1 PASAGGCTDIRRT
14 DRCRERKRLRPERGG
29 GAQSGAAGPPRARA
43 SGGGAPR
50 ALINT
55 DRAEAESYMQNLFK
69 NQGLGVTVRGV
80 SKRYKMAAGEVHA
93 LRESSWDVAKGDA
106 VAIMGPS
113 GCGKTTLLNLLGGV
127 DRPSSGSI
135 LNDGQDLTGMNER
148 ALEIHRL
155 RRVGFVFQ
163 FFNLIP
169 SITAFEN
176 IELPMVM
183 AGTPEEECRRR
194 SRELLGL
201 VGLEAKGQK
210 RPEELSGGEQQRV
223 GVALA
228 LANDPALIL
237 ADEPTGNL
245 DSTNAAAIANLLKSL
260 ATEYGK
266 TVIMVSHD
274 PKTVEVFPT
283 VYSMRDGR
291 FLPSETHAGAG
302 A

>member
-1 PASAGGCTDIRRT
+1 MGNDNLSKD
-14 DRCRERKRLRPERGG
+14 
-29 GAQSGAAGPPRARA
+29 
-43 SGGGAPR
+43 
-50 ALINT
+50 
-55 DRAEAESYMQNLFK
+55 NLFK
-69 NQGLGVTVRGV
+69 NEGLGVTVKGV
-80 SKRYKMAAGEVHA
+80 SKRYTMAAGDVHA
-93 LRESSWDVAKGDA
+93 LRESSWEVRKGDA

-127 DRPSSGSI
+127 DRPTTGHI
-135 LNDGQDLTGMNER
+135 LIDGQDLTAMNER
-148 ALEIHRL
+148 ALETHRL

-176 IELPMVM
+176 LELPMVM
-183 AGTPEEECRRR
+183 AGTPEEECRTRARR
-194 SRELLGL
+194 LLGL
-201 VGLEAKGQK
+201 VGLEAKGEK

-237 ADEPTGNL
+237 ADEPKGNL
-245 DSTNAAAIANLLKSL
+245 DSTNAVAIATLLKSL

-274 PKTVEVFPT
+274 SKTVEVFPT
-283 VYSMRDGR
+283 VYSMRDGL
-291 FLPSETHAGAG
+291 FLTADAPAGVG

>member
-1 PASAGGCTDIRRT
+1 MSTVPASF
-14 DRCRERKRLRPERGG
+14 
-29 GAQSGAAGPPRARA
+29 
-43 SGGGAPR
+43 
-50 ALINT
+50 
-55 DRAEAESYMQNLFK
+55 FK
-69 NQGLGVTVRGV
+69 HPGVTVEV
-80 SKRYKMAAGEVHA
+80 TQLSKNYRMGPEEVHA
-93 LRESSWDVAKGDA
+93 LRETDWKVNTGTA

-127 DRPSSGSI
+127 DRPSSGKI
-135 LNDGQDLTGMNER
+135 RIANDDLTAMNER
-148 ALEIHRL
+148 ALEGHRL

-169 SITAFEN
+169 SITAPEN

-183 AGTPEEECRRR
+183 AGVPDAECHERARTLI
-194 SRELLGL
+194 SL

-228 LANDPALIL
+228 LATDPALIL

-245 DSTNAAAIANLLKSL
+245 DSVNAAAISKLLRTL
-260 ATEYGK
+260 ADEYGK
-266 TVIMVSHD
+266 TVILVSHD
-274 PKTVEVFPT
+274 PKTVEHFST

-291 FLPSETHAGAG
+291 FVTAA
-302 A
+302 

>member
-1 PASAGGCTDIRRT
+1 VGT
-14 DRCRERKRLRPERGG
+14 
-29 GAQSGAAGPPRARA
+29 
-43 SGGGAPR
+43 
-50 ALINT
+50 
-55 DRAEAESYMQNLFK
+55 
-69 NQGLGVTVRGV
+69 
-80 SKRYKMAAGEVHA
+80 GE
-93 LRESSWDVAKGDA
+93 A

-127 DRPSSGSI
+127 DRPTTGKI
-135 LNDGQDLTGMNER
+135 VIDGQDLTAMSER
-148 ALEIHRL
+148 ALEAHRL

-176 IELPMVM
+176 LELPMVM
-183 AGTPEEECRRR
+183 AGVPEAECRDRAR
-194 SRELLGL
+194 KLLGL
-201 VGLEAKGQK
+201 VGLETKGEK

-223 GVALA
+223 AVALA

-245 DSTNAAAIANLLKSL
+245 DSTNAAAIAALLRSL
-260 ATEYGK
+260 SSDHGK

-283 VYSMRDGR
+283 VYGMRDGR
-291 FLPSETHAGAG
+291 FVTAGSVAG
-302 A
+302 GGI

>member
-1 PASAGGCTDIRRT
+1 MGNDQIFRNP
-14 DRCRERKRLRPERGG
+14 
-29 GAQSGAAGPPRARA
+29 
-43 SGGGAPR
+43 
-50 ALINT
+50 
-55 DRAEAESYMQNLFK
+55 
-69 NQGLGVTVRGV
+69 GVGVSVKGV
-80 SKRYKMAAGEVHA
+80 SKRYQVAAGEVHA

-135 LNDGQDLTGMNER
+135 LIDSQDLTAMNER
-148 ALEIHRL
+148 ALETHRL

-169 SITAFEN
+169 SVTAFEN

-183 AGTPEEECRRR
+183 AGKPEAECRERAR
-194 SRELLGL
+194 HLLGL

-245 DSTNAAAIANLLKSL
+245 DSTNANAIAMLLRSL
-260 ATEYGK
+260 AIEHGK

-283 VYSMRDGR
+283 VYSMRDGL
-291 FLPSETHAGAG
+291 FVNNEKHAGIG

>member
-1 PASAGGCTDIRRT
+1 MVND
-14 DRCRERKRLRPERGG
+14 
-29 GAQSGAAGPPRARA
+29 
-43 SGGGAPR
+43 
-50 ALINT
+50 
-55 DRAEAESYMQNLFK
+55 NLFR
-69 NQGLGVTVRGV
+69 NQGLGVTVSNV
-80 SKRYKMAAGEVHA
+80 SKRYQMAAGEVHA
-93 LRESSWDVAKGDA
+93 LRETSWAVTKGSA

-127 DRPSSGSI
+127 DRPSSGTI
-135 LNDGQDLTGMNER
+135 TIDNQDLTAMSER
-148 ALEIHRL
+148 ALETHRL

-183 AGTPEEECRRR
+183 AGMPDGQCHARARQ
-194 SRELLGL
+194 LLGL
-201 VGLEAKGQK
+201 VGLEDKGQK

-245 DSTNAAAIANLLKSL
+245 DSTTAAAIANLLRSL
-260 ATEYGK
+260 ATEHGK

-283 VYSMRDGR
+283 VYSMRDGQ
-291 FLPSETHAGAG
+291 FVASDTHAGVG

>member
-1 PASAGGCTDIRRT
+1 MF
-14 DRCRERKRLRPERGG
+14 EHK
-29 GAQSGAAGPPRARA
+29 
-43 SGGGAPR
+43 
-50 ALINT
+50 
-55 DRAEAESYMQNLFK
+55 
-69 NQGLGVTVRGV
+69 GVDVRVDGV
-80 SKRYKMAAGEVHA
+80 SKRYTMAAEEVHA
-93 LRESSWDVAKGDA
+93 LRESSWEVRKGDA

-127 DRPSSGSI
+127 DRPTTGRI
-135 LNDGQDLTGMNER
+135 LIDGQDVTQMTER
-148 ALEIHRL
+148 ALEKHRL
-155 RRVGFVFQ
+155 LRVGFVFQ

-169 SITAFEN
+169 SITAIEN

-183 AGTPEEECRRR
+183 AGVPESECHVRAKA
-194 SRELLGL
+194 LLGL

-223 GVALA
+223 AVALA

-245 DSTNAAAIANLLKSL
+245 DSTNAAVIATLLKSL
-260 ATEYGK
+260 AVEHGK

-274 PKTVEVFPT
+274 PKTVEIFPT
-283 VYSMRDGR
+283 VHAMRDGR
-291 FLPSETHAGAG
+291 FVDAVAV

>member
-1 PASAGGCTDIRRT
+1 MKMFTNKGVDVAV
-14 DRCRERKRLRPERGG
+14 
-29 GAQSGAAGPPRARA
+29 SG
-43 SGGGAPR
+43 
-50 ALINT
+50 L
-55 DRAEAESYMQNLFK
+55 
-69 NQGLGVTVRGV
+69 
-80 SKRYKMAAGEVHA
+80 SKRYKMAAEEVHA
-93 LRESSWDVAKGDA
+93 LRESSWEVRTGQA

-127 DRPSSGSI
+127 DRPTTGKI
-135 LNDGQDLTGMNER
+135 VIDGKDLTTMSER
-148 ALEIHRL
+148 ALEGHRL

-176 IELPMVM
+176 LELPMVM
-183 AGTPEEECRRR
+183 AGTPDAECRDRAR
-194 SRELLGL
+194 TLLGM
-201 VGLEAKGQK
+201 VGLEAKGDK

-223 GVALA
+223 AVALA

-245 DSTNAAAIANLLKSL
+245 DSTNAAVIASLLKSL
-260 ATEYGK
+260 STEYGK

-283 VYSMRDGR
+283 VYAMRDGQ
-291 FLPSETHAGAG
+291 FVTAGA
-302 A
+302 AA